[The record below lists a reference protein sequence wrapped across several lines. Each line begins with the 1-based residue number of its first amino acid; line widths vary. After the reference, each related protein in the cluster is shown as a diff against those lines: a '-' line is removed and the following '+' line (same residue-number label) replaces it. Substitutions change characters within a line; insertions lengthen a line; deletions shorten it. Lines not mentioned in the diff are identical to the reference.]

1 MTKLNTKYT
10 QALAL
15 LLVVALAPAS
25 IAFAQSSVEAET
37 TTETANKNTTNSD
50 IKIKTKADIKA
61 KIIDAQEKRIDKVK
75 DEVKTKVRDVVSNTL
90 ADRGADLTFRG
101 HTDGWAIVGGKAFE
115 SSIALGGDA
124 HHVDGGNWKIMSTGE
139 LTVADRHAKLDLTGF
154 ARGNVIHLQG
164 SGSLDNGEAI
174 RIMLKGHFAPTDD
187 RDVYA
192 IAFTNA
198 NVQYMNSG
206 LRVPL
211 MQVGSVTIINTILP
225 VSVESVPAQQ

>member
-15 LLVVALAPAS
+15 LLVITLAPAS

-37 TTETANKNTTNSD
+37 TTENTVDANND
-50 IKIKTKADIKA
+50 IKVKTRADIKA
-61 KIIDAQEKRIDKVK
+61 RITDAQEKRINLIK
-75 DEVKTKVRDVVSNTL
+75 DEVRTNVRDVISNTL

-115 SSIALGGDA
+115 SSIAFGGDA
-124 HHVDGGNWKIMSTGE
+124 HHVGGGNWKIDSTGE

-164 SGSLDNGEAI
+164 SGSLDNGEAF
-174 RIMLKGHFAPTDD
+174 RIVLRGHFAPTDD
-187 RDVYA
+187 RNVYA
-192 IAFTNA
+192 VAFTHA
-198 NVQYMNSG
+198 SIQYMNSG

-211 MQVGSVTIINTILP
+211 MQVGSVTIIDTTLP
-225 VSVESVPAQQ
+225 VSAEPVTAQQ